1 MGAAIGIALQGI
13 MDGFRLL
20 GGLAAAIF
28 SGDLSGALDAGIGL
42 FRNFGETALGVF
54 PALGEGILGG
64 LSSLWAVSY
73 THLSWFP
80 AHRAGPDVDP
90 CGQRPGQA
98 A

>member
-1 MGAAIGIALQGI
+1 

-64 LSSLWAVSY
+64 LSSLWGRVTEA
-73 THLSWFP
+73 FP
-80 AHRAGPDVDP
+80 DFGAWASGVAEPWVRPSPVRLKP
-90 CGQRPGQA
+90 CPRRFPV
-98 A
+98 